1 VITKLKGLYA
11 VTATRAENHPT
22 DQHLTQ
28 LLLAVKSSLE
38 GGTKIIQF
46 RDKDSA
52 AEEKLE
58 YAIALKTLCQQY
70 NAALIINDE
79 LSIAAELGL
88 GLHLGREDGCIETAR
103 KVLGDNAIIGA
114 TCHASLDYAEEAAQQ
129 GATYLAFGRF
139 FSSTTKP
146 DASPAPLDILTQAKA
161 QFQLPVVAIGGI
173 NLDNAPQAISAGAD
187 MVAAVDAV
195 YNVPNITETCQQF
208 QALFRS

>member
-1 VITKLKGLYA
+1 MITKLKGLYA
-11 VTATRAENHPT
+11 VTATRAEKHPT

-52 AEEKLE
+52 TEEKLE

-173 NLDNAPQAISAGAD
+173 NLDNAPYAISAGAD
-187 MVAAVDAV
+187 MVAAVDAI
-195 YNVPNITETCQQF
+195 YNVPNITETCQKF
-208 QALFRS
+208 QALFSS